1 MRRKDREMARDFAE
15 RVIDDAEFATMGTMD
30 PNGKPYCVTLS
41 MVRDGERLY
50 FHCAQEG
57 EKLDCIRQNRDVC
70 VSFVGRTRIPDGK
83 FTIYFES
90 AVVFGTAEE
99 VIDESEKIH
108 ALRLICKRF
117 TPNNMENFDDEI
129 TKALRITSVWK
140 IYIDKITGKRNG

>member
-1 MRRKDREMARDFAE
+1 MRRKDREMACDFAE
-15 RVIDDAEFATMGTMD
+15 KVIDDAEFATMGTVD
-30 PNGKPYCVTLS
+30 QNGKPYCVTLS

-57 EKLDCIRQNRDVC
+57 EKLDCIRRNRDVC

-117 TPNNMENFDDEI
+117 TPNNMENFDDAI
-129 TKALRITSVWK
+129 TKALRITSIWK
-140 IYIDKITGKRNG
+140 IYINKITGKRNG